1 MTMRRLRKQL
11 VRPLLFALVLVLG
24 PLNAQTVF
32 ACMMMGGVELE
43 TCCCGDHEPAIL
55 GSLVAAIVFN
65 HKIYV
70 LLDGQPILVFGHAG
84 LVDWIMVRLLT
95 EVVPGAHVIATGGL
109 AATIVPHC
117 RTVETIDEFLT
128 LEGLRHLFERNAE

>member
-55 GSLVAAIVFN
+55 DSADGEERCCEASVDLRIEPSLEQQNPITKPVEVRSDVDPPLAILVANAIDPRPDRALAIAHRTQN
-65 HKIYV
+65 RSSHNRGSQTY
-70 LLDGQPILVFGHAG
+70 
-84 LVDWIMVRLLT
+84 LLT
-95 EVVPGAHVIATGGL
+95 Q
-109 AATIVPHC
+109 
-117 RTVETIDEFLT
+117 R
-128 LEGLRHLFERNAE
+128 LRI

>member
-55 GSLVAAIVFN
+55 DSADGEERCCEAGVDLRIEPSSEQQNPATKPVEVRSDVDPPLAILVANLIDPRPERAFTIAHRAQN
-65 HKIYV
+65 RSSHNRGSQTY
-70 LLDGQPILVFGHAG
+70 
-84 LVDWIMVRLLT
+84 LLT
-95 EVVPGAHVIATGGL
+95 Q
-109 AATIVPHC
+109 
-117 RTVETIDEFLT
+117 R
-128 LEGLRHLFERNAE
+128 LRI